1 MRVSIAA
8 CPPLVDTHAHL
19 QDSIYD
25 HDRDEVLA
33 RAEVAGLRAIVCV
46 GYDLASSRRA
56 VELAAAHEP
65 VYAAVGVHPN
75 YASQAAESDW
85 PELCSLARQPKAVAL
100 GETGLDN
107 YRKYTPPEVQE
118 TWFRRHLALADEL
131 GLPLIV
137 HNRSADERVRSLLAD
152 WTAATSGRR
161 GPGVMHC
168 FSGGLEMLEACLGLG
183 FTISFAGPITFKNA
197 GALRQVAEQV
207 PAERLVVETD
217 CPFLAPH
224 PHRGQR
230 NEPAYLEYTV
240 RQLAELRG
248 EQIDQLAE
256 STTRAAAALFR
267 LRLPLEQKAS
277 RS

>member
-1 MRVSIAA
+1 MSLAN

-19 QDSIYD
+19 QDSTYD
-25 HDRDEVLA
+25 DDRDEVLA
-33 RAEVAGLRAIVCV
+33 RAQSAGLQAIICV

-75 YASQAAESDW
+75 YASQAAETDW
-85 PELCSLARQPKAVAL
+85 PELRNLARQPKVVAL

-107 YRKYTPPEVQE
+107 YRKYTLPEVQE

-131 GLPLIV
+131 GLPLVV
-137 HNRSADERVRSLLAD
+137 HNRSANERVQGLLAD
-152 WTAATSGRR
+152 WTAASSKWRA
-161 GPGVMHC
+161 PGVMHC
-168 FSGGLEMLEACLGLG
+168 FSAGLEMLQSCLGLG

-197 GALRQVAEQV
+197 GALRQIAKEV
-207 PAERLVVETD
+207 PADRLVVETD

-240 RQLAELRG
+240 RQLAELRD

-256 STTRAAAALFR
+256 STTRAAAALFG
-267 LRLPLEQKAS
+267 LRLPLEQMAS
-277 RS
+277 RP